1 MKQTEDIFPWK
12 AHPNLP
18 IKAFSESR
26 KNIKFLFSDILKS
39 TPKI

>member
-1 MKQTEDIFPWK
+1 MKQTKDIFPWK

-18 IKAFSESR
+18 IKAFSENR

-39 TPKI
+39 APKN

>member
-1 MKQTEDIFPWK
+1 MKQTKDIFPWK
-12 AHPNLP
+12 AHPNLL

-39 TPKI
+39 TLKI